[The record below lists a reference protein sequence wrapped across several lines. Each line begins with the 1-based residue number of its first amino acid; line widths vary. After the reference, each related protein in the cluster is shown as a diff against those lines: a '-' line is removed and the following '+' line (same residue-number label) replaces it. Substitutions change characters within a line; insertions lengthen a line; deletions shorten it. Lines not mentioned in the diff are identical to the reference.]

1 MSTKQ
6 DFSSTDPRVRISA
19 IDSQTFNSAANTIT
33 ELIDNSINQYQTANV
48 IIASGNAIS
57 QTLGCLSAKTVNWQR
72 VNWFLADERCVSAND
87 PQSNRLQITKVLE
100 KSLGEKYGT
109 VIAPETR
116 ITPQKA
122 VADYASRIESISMFN
137 FCLLGMGNDG
147 HIASLLPQH
156 SALSSNESCCL
167 VADSPNPPSERIT
180 MTLKT
185 FARVSSRV
193 LVTVG
198 TAKNDAVRKYIAD
211 PQTPVRLFNPTII
224 FSDRAAYQ

>member
-1 MSTKQ
+1 M
-6 DFSSTDPRVRISA
+6 
-19 IDSQTFNSAANTIT
+19 ID
-33 ELIDNSINQYQTANV
+33 DSINQYQTANV

-57 QTLGCLSAKTVNWQR
+57 QTLGCLSTNNINWQK
-72 VNWFLADERCVSAND
+72 VNWFLADERCVAAND
-87 PQSNRLQITKVLE
+87 PQSNQLQITKVLE

-109 VIAPETR
+109 VIAPDTR
-116 ITPQKA
+116 ITPEKA
-122 VADYASRIESISMFN
+122 VADYASRIASISMFN

-167 VADSPNPPSERIT
+167 VTDSPNPPSERIT

-185 FARVSSRV
+185 FARVTSRI

-198 TAKNDAVRKYIAD
+198 AAKNEAIRKYIAD
-211 PQTPVRLFNPTII
+211 PQTPVRLFDPTII
-224 FSDRAAYQ
+224 FTDHAAYQ

>member
-6 DFSSTDPRVRISA
+6 DFSSTDPRVQIFA
-19 IDSQTFNSAANTIT
+19 IDSQTFKSAAHAIT
-33 ELIDNSINQYQTANV
+33 ELIDKSINQYQTANV

-57 QTLGCLSAKTVNWQR
+57 QTLGCLSANAINWQK
-72 VNWFLADERCVSAND
+72 VNWFLADERYVAAND
-87 PQSNRLQITKVLE
+87 PQSNQLLMTGVLE
-100 KSLGEKYGT
+100 KSLGERYGT
-109 VIAPETR
+109 IIAPTTQV
-116 ITPQKA
+116 TPEEA
-122 VADYASRIESISMFN
+122 VADYASRIASISMFN

-167 VADSPNPPSERIT
+167 VTDSPNPPSERIT

-198 TAKNDAVRKYIAD
+198 AAKNDAIRKYIAD

-224 FSDRAAYQ
+224 FTDRAAYQ

>member
-1 MSTKQ
+1 MSPKQ
-6 DFSSTDPRVRISA
+6 DFSSTDSRVQIFA
-19 IDSQTFNSAANTIT
+19 IDSQTFKSAANTIT

-48 IIASGNAIS
+48 IIASGNAIL
-57 QTLGCLSAKTVNWQR
+57 QTLGCLSAIINWQK
-72 VNWFLADERCVSAND
+72 VNWFLADERCVAAND
-87 PQSNRLQITKVLE
+87 PQSNRLQITRVLE

-109 VIAPETR
+109 VIAPDTR
-116 ITPQKA
+116 ITPEKA
-122 VADYASRIESISMFN
+122 VADYASRIASISMFN

-167 VADSPNPPSERIT
+167 VTDSPNPPSERIT

-193 LVTVG
+193 LITVG
-198 TAKNDAVRKYIAD
+198 AAKNDAIRKYIAD

>member
-6 DFSSTDPRVRISA
+6 DFSSTDPRVQIFA
-19 IDSQTFNSAANTIT
+19 IDSQTFKSAAHAIT
-33 ELIDNSINQYQTANV
+33 ELIDKSINQYQTANV

-57 QTLGCLSAKTVNWQR
+57 QTLGCLSANAINWQK
-72 VNWFLADERCVSAND
+72 VNWFLADERYVAAND
-87 PQSNRLQITKVLE
+87 PQSNRLLMTGVLE
-100 KSLGEKYGT
+100 KSLGERYGT
-109 VIAPETR
+109 IIAPTTQV
-116 ITPQKA
+116 TPEEA
-122 VADYASRIESISMFN
+122 VADYASRIASISMFN

-156 SALSSNESCCL
+156 SALSSNELCCL
-167 VADSPNPPSERIT
+167 VTDSPNPPSGRIT

-185 FARVSSRV
+185 FASVSTRI

-198 TAKNDAVRKYIAD
+198 AAKTDAIKKYIAD

-224 FSDRAAYQ
+224 FADRAAYQ

>member
-1 MSTKQ
+1 MSTKH
-6 DFSSTDPRVRISA
+6 DFSSTDPRVQIFA
-19 IDSQTFNSAANTIT
+19 IDSQTFKSAAQTIT
-33 ELIDNSINQYQTANV
+33 ELIDNSIDQYQTANV
-48 IIASGNAIS
+48 IISSGNAIS
-57 QTLGCLSAKTVNWQR
+57 QTLGCLSTNTIDWQK
-72 VNWFLADERCVSAND
+72 VNWFLADERCVAAND
-87 PQSNRLQITKVLE
+87 PESNQLQITKVLE

-109 VIAPETR
+109 VIAPDTR
-116 ITPQKA
+116 RAPEKA
-122 VADYASRIESISMFN
+122 VADYASRIASISMFN

-167 VADSPNPPSERIT
+167 VTDSPNPPSERIT

-185 FARVSSRV
+185 FARISSRI

-198 TAKNDAVRKYIAD
+198 AAKNEAIKNYVAD
-211 PQTPVRLFNPTII
+211 PRTPVRLFNPTII